1 MNEAITHEEYSN
13 LSIEDKFKAVF
24 GEEEFSSMPIK
35 GTPQG
40 QTSSYLGY
48 DPSAYHQQ
56 YHPITLEGSND
67 VNQNP
72 AKSVITA
79 ENMLVCRV
87 CNIKFSY
94 LDELNH
100 HLTMHI
106 EENVAQPEA
115 EMIWIDLPPEGKL
128 NKN

>member
-1 MNEAITHEEYSN
+1 MTHEEYSN

-24 GEEEFSSMPIK
+24 GEEEFLSMPME
-35 GTPQG
+35 TPQG

-48 DPSAYHQQ
+48 GPSAYHQQ

-79 ENMLVCRV
+79 ENMLICRV

-106 EENVAQPEA
+106 EENVAQLEA
-115 EMIWIDLPPEGKL
+115 EMI
-128 NKN
+128 

>member
-1 MNEAITHEEYSN
+1 MNGAMTHEEYSN

-24 GEEEFSSMPIK
+24 GEEEFSSMPINDA
-35 GTPQG
+35 PQR

-48 DPSAYHQQ
+48 GPPAYHQQ

-72 AKSVITA
+72 AKSVSTA
-79 ENMLVCRV
+79 ENLFICRV

-115 EMIWIDLPPEGKL
+115 EMI
-128 NKN
+128 